1 MIGAMTG
8 FPLAEMLFGPLIPS
22 TVNAMATDADRAT
35 YMAAISV
42 TNDIKDTLGP
52 ATGAA
57 LFALA
62 AWLAWLGGMAGAV
75 FAAAGL
81 AAAVSRK
88 RTS

>member
-22 TVNAMATDADRAT
+22 TATDTDRAT
-35 YMAAISV
+35 YMAAVSV

-52 ATGAA
+52 TTGIA
-57 LFALA
+57 LFALSA
-62 AWLAWLGGMAGAV
+62 SLPWLGGMAVTAL
-75 FAAAGL
+75 AAAGL